1 MGEAMMQIEV
11 VDDASTD
18 ADVERIV
25 EELGGGR
32 ISYFRQ
38 AENVGSLRNFET
50 CINRSKGRFIHLL
63 HGDDLV
69 KEGFYKKV
77 TQLFRRYPDAGA
89 AFSNYDFINEL
100 GHVTHTLEPEATKD
114 VVLSNW
120 LNKIAGQQR
129 IQYAAMVVKRE
140 VYEKLGGFYGVYY
153 GEDWEMWVRIA
164 KYYPVA
170 YTPEVLAQYRVHS
183 NTISWNHAL
192 SGQLY
197 WDLLFVVNEIKKHL
211 PEKDRKKVLRESR
224 FNFAKNLLGLI
235 YKILDTG
242 QDLSAIQP
250 YLTKT
255 FNLSK
260 HPFVLAHLGN
270 ITFKLMRSYA
280 SRQLS
285 QVLPALSKPE

>member
-1 MGEAMMQIEV
+1 MERIPTSPPNISAVLPARDRPIWSVMIPVYNCSTYLPQVLRSVLKQDLGEAIMQIEV

-18 ADVERIV
+18 ADVKGIV
-25 EELGGGR
+25 EQLGKGR

-38 AENVGSLRNFET
+38 VENVGSLRNFET

-69 KEGFYKKV
+69 KEGFYKKI

-89 AFSNYDFINEL
+89 AFCNYDFINKSGEI
-100 GHVTHTLEPEATKD
+100 THTPAPEATKD
-114 VVLSNW
+114 VILCNW

-140 VYEKLGGFYGVYY
+140 VYEKLGGFYGACY

-164 KYYPVA
+164 RFYPVS

-183 NTISWNHAL
+183 NSISSKHAL

-197 WDLLFVVNEIKKHL
+197 W
-211 PEKDRKKVLRESR
+211 
-224 FNFAKNLLGLI
+224 
-235 YKILDTG
+235 
-242 QDLSAIQP
+242 
-250 YLTKT
+250 
-255 FNLSK
+255 
-260 HPFVLAHLGN
+260 
-270 ITFKLMRSYA
+270 
-280 SRQLS
+280 
-285 QVLPALSKPE
+285 